1 MLGLNRRSAEK
12 QHECLQKK
20 SSMEQREDGI
30 YLILRQISHLQGF
43 ISFLF
48 SALQLARLLRMNI
61 LTSH

>member
-12 QHECLQKK
+12 QHECFQKK
-20 SSMEQREDGI
+20 SGMEQREDGI